1 MEAWDPECILSDALD
16 IKGIPGTIIS
26 YNTCHI
32 VSTGKKKK
40 KNDGETWGW
49 GESPEFITDLQ
60 LDLVMKE

>member
-1 MEAWDPECILSDALD
+1 LLTFIGKHSLS
-16 IKGIPGTIIS
+16 GY
-26 YNTCHI
+26 YN
-32 VSTGKKKK
+32 SEKKRKKKK